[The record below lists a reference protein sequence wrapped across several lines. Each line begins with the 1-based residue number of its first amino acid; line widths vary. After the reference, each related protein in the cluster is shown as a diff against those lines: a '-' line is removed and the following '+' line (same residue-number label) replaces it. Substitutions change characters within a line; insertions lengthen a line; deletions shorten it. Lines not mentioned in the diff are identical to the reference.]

1 MRKGGKMRAATP
13 KNATDRLQSDPTEE
27 TGSLSAAA
35 FEASPIAI
43 LVTDEAGR
51 IVLVNPAAEEVSG
64 YRREELLG
72 QVIECQDKLAQS
84 LIKISDPLFL
94 ISEEVMSESNE

>member
-1 MRKGGKMRAATP
+1 MRAATP
-13 KNATDRLQSDPTEE
+13 GSPRDQGQPEPPEE

-51 IVLVNPAAEEVSG
+51 IVLVNPAAEDISG
-64 YRREELLG
+64 YRREELFG
-72 QVIECQDKLAQS
+72 QLIEVRITQGEQTSCRVA
-84 LIKISDPLFL
+84 
-94 ISEEVMSESNE
+94 